1 MFFDQ
6 NEVVRLPCN
15 DPRIF
20 QLGIEGQIKKL
31 VRPKVQRIL
40 LQKFLSRLFCFIPL
54 RNFQR
59 TSQKLLEG
67 PYKTKV
73 SAQLTNGPFGGGRSR
88 ATANLDHQS
97 VGLWT
102 QVRCWERLFL
112 GVVKTIVGALH
123 CGVLLLR
130 FFQFV
135 ILSRSV
141 IAYAIPKRCQETRN
155 GTKFEKRLT
164 FTDGVETRATGAKG
178 G

>member
-73 SAQLTNGPFGGGRSR
+73 SADQWAIWGWSVTSYSQFRSLVSR
-88 ATANLDHQS
+88 AVDPS
-97 VGLWT
+97 
-102 QVRCWERLFL
+102 RCRERLFL

-141 IAYAIPKRCQETRN
+141 IALYAIPKRCQETRN